1 MRYTT
6 LLFIA
11 VLFFSCKDSSKINK
25 KEGDN
30 IKTIN
35 SKTTTCQLI
44 EKEFV
49 NKIGKDNG
57 VKELYLRCS
66 IQDYFIKICESDV
79 TANQLKL
86 YLNKGIEVEMEIKD
100 GLYDQCETSLS
111 NVQSRMGTYII
122 IKKIIE

>member
-11 VLFFSCKDSSKINK
+11 ILFFSCKESSKINK
-25 KEGDN
+25 KEGNN

-49 NKIGKDNG
+49 NKIGKTNG

-66 IQDYFIKICESDV
+66 IQDYFIKICESDITV
-79 TANQLKL
+79 NQLKP
-86 YLNKGIEVEMEIKD
+86 YLNKGVEVEIEIKD
-100 GLYDQCETSLS
+100 GFYDQCESSLRS
-111 NVQSRMGTYII
+111 VQSRIGTYVI